1 MDPKVLI
8 FEVVWCWKPYTC
20 VCVNIMNII
29 LKVAGQEVN
38 VAEAKCDA
46 PVQLHGVRLLD
57 LSLSGIICGE
67 CFYYQYQICI
77 YFYFITFF
85 LLWFYYQYRIFV
97 YYFFYC
103 GFIINIEYITGI
115 YPSPASSV
123 ASACFFLYK

>member
-1 MDPKVLI
+1 MVLISIENWSLKSLFLLKMVPKVPI

-97 YYFFYC
+97 YYFFIF
-103 GFIINIEYITGI
+103 FI
-115 YPSPASSV
+115 V
-123 ASACFFLYK
+123 VLL